1 LSTFLHPY
9 QLTYGPL
16 LEHSTV
22 PGSQTEPLIDYYIHI
37 HKLPVFKE
45 CVLWDLKRIVTIFIR
60 KFLAGFD
67 LVSGP
72 KYCQVYWFW
81 LHLVLNEIAHRF
93 KKIQNP
99 LYYDRYH
106 TPVTSFSTKL
116 RNNTRTN
123 TKIPSSFPVSAL
135 HIDHTKPNKPRMAR
149 RLLLQFIHEFTLDWV
164 GSGLCRSCGIIK
176 YDILLFFLAKRSDEA

>member
-1 LSTFLHPY
+1 MSTFLHPY

-45 CVLWDLKRIVTIFIR
+45 CVLWDLRRIVTIFIR
-60 KFLAGFD
+60 KKFLAGFD

-149 RLLLQFIHEFTLDWV
+149 ETSLAIYPWIH
-164 GSGLCRSCGIIK
+164 SGLGGQWAMQK
-176 YDILLFFLAKRSDEA
+176 LWHN